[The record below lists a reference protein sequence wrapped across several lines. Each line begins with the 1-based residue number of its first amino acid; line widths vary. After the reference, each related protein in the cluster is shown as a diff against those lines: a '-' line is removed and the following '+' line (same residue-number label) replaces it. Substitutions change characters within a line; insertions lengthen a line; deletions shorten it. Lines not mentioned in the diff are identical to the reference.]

1 MKIWTGTLDTWTIFW
16 TTFLNLFFL
25 VHFLDHFIGGE
36 EDHQKSGRGWMQ
48 FNSTLGGVGGRL
60 LLLREGWKMSY

>member
-1 MKIWTGTLDTWTIFW
+1 MDWNIGHLDYFVDH
-16 TTFLNLFFL
+16 FFELFFL

-60 LLLREGWKMSY
+60 LLLREGWKMSD

>member
-1 MKIWTGTLDTWTIFW
+1 MDWNIGHLDY
-16 TTFLNLFFL
+16 
-25 VHFLDHFIGGE
+25 FLDHFFEPFFWSTFWIILLGGE

-60 LLLREGWKMSY
+60 LLLGEGWKMSY